1 MFLAL
6 RELSFAR
13 GRFALMGSVV
23 ALIGVL
29 MVLLSGLSVGLVNDG
44 VSGLQK
50 LPVSSFA
57 FESGADK
64 GAAFSR
70 SVVAPETAEVWAN
83 VAGVAEAAPFGITLV
98 NTRTDRGVD
107 VDLALFGVE
116 TDSWLLPTAAVGG
129 PVAGPDQVLLA
140 GTLQDEGV
148 AVGDLVRVDQ
158 LDRELEVVGF
168 LDGQHTYGH
177 VDAGYVDLPTW
188 QEIRAGVRPG
198 DSAPDHVYEEVT
210 SIAVLNDSGG
220 EPDLSAGDAA
230 AGTTSMTLEESF
242 GASPGY
248 TAETTTVQMIQ
259 WFLYAISALVVGAFF
274 TVVTIQRRQEIA
286 VMRAMGASTGYL
298 LRDSLTQSVILLLV
312 ATALGVGVGLLLG
325 ARLSASAMP
334 FALEPVAV
342 AVASAFLVIL
352 GLIGAVFGVL
362 RVTRVDPLTALGGSR

>member
-57 FESGADK
+57 FESEVDK

-70 SVVAPETAEVWAN
+70 SVVDIETADVWAD
-83 VAGVAEAAPFGITLV
+83 VEGVAEAAPFGITLV

-116 TDSWLLPTAAVGG
+116 PGSWLMPAATTGRT
-129 PVAGPDQVLLA
+129 PAGPDQVMLA
-140 GTLQDEGV
+140 GTLQSEGV
-148 AVGDLVRVDQ
+148 AVGDLVTVDQ
-158 LDRELEVVGF
+158 IGKELEVVGF

-177 VDAGYVDLPTW
+177 VDAGYVDLRTW

-198 DSAPDHVYEEVT
+198 EAAPDHIYQEVT
-210 SIAVLNDSGG
+210 AIAVLNEEGE

-298 LRDSLTQSVILLLV
+298 LRDSMTQSVLLLIV
-312 ATALGVGVGLLLG
+312 STAVGVGVGLLLG
-325 ARLSASAMP
+325 ASLSASAMP

-342 AVASAFLVIL
+342 AVASAILVML
-352 GLIGAVFGVL
+352 GLIGAAFGVL
-362 RVTRVDPLTALGGSR
+362 RITRVDPLTALGGNR